1 MRSMRTLLTI
11 LAAVV
16 VCGVLSVGA
25 RAEENLVAGKKASG
39 AVTVRDVKNT
49 DGSISGVLVNK
60 TARQLRD
67 IRLMVHHT
75 WHWKDELHP
84 GDDSPGRVEYY
95 TVTDPLGANG
105 TANFR
110 YKPSPP
116 LPIDRTDGSFAT
128 TIDVVGYTEIGH

>member
-1 MRSMRTLLTI
+1 MRVTRPLVTI
-11 LAAVV
+11 AAVALCACTATLAA
-16 VCGVLSVGA
+16 A
-25 RAEENLVAGKKASG
+25 QENLVAGKKASG

-95 TVTDPLGANG
+95 TVTEPLDANG

-116 LPIDRTDGSFAT
+116 LPVERTDGSFAT

>member
-1 MRSMRTLLTI
+1 MTRPLLMI
-11 LAAVV
+11 AAVAL
-16 VCGVLSVGA
+16 CAFGA
-25 RAEENLVAGKKASG
+25 ARAGAEENLVAGKKASG
-39 AVTVRDVKNT
+39 AVTVRDVKNS

-60 TARQLRD
+60 TSRQLRD

-84 GDDSPGRVEYY
+84 GDDNPGRVEYY
-95 TVTDPLGANG
+95 TVTEPLGPNG

-116 LPIDRTDGSFAT
+116 LPVERTDGRFDT
-128 TIDVVGYTEIGH
+128 TLDVVGYTEIGH